1 MQVSPYS
8 EHRLPRPDATPL
20 ITSASRDPGRGGGVG
35 LPSPDG
41 GLIVVDT
48 GETVFFPLHLKMFRW
63 PHLVEKS
70 RGAEFLGM
78 KSCWCP
84 RVALVLSQLH

>member
-1 MQVSPYS
+1 M
-8 EHRLPRPDATPL
+8 
-20 ITSASRDPGRGGGVG
+20 
-35 LPSPDG
+35 
-41 GLIVVDT
+41 DT

-84 RVALVLSQLH
+84 RVALVVSQLH